1 MSKEYESIKSDPH
14 LILDVHS
21 EDVLLNRKDKEL
33 ILDKHRKIKSRA
45 KKLVINA
52 FISDF
57 FIILMTI
64 ISKIIHVIFTVLIIR
79 VVSKKAYGIESVY
92 LNFIHDIVISFPTQ
106 VVRMSA
112 SCYSHDQ
119 SPVIEKKNFIHS
131 SKLSWLVNLIIIP
144 LSIFLYYAFTIME
157 PSLIH
162 YKYHIIVYIFSGI
175 LENCVEPIMIY
186 LNVKAINS
194 ESGACEDFKMSGRL
208 SR

>member
-79 VVSKKAYGIESVY
+79 VVSKKHMV
-92 LNFIHDIVISFPTQ
+92 
-106 VVRMSA
+106 
-112 SCYSHDQ
+112 
-119 SPVIEKKNFIHS
+119 
-131 SKLSWLVNLIIIP
+131 
-144 LSIFLYYAFTIME
+144 
-157 PSLIH
+157 
-162 YKYHIIVYIFSGI
+162 
-175 LENCVEPIMIY
+175 
-186 LNVKAINS
+186 
-194 ESGACEDFKMSGRL
+194 
-208 SR
+208 